1 MGSGFGDHGKEAA
14 EAFLAFAQRGFHSFV
29 LGDVLRADGN
39 GRGRFGHEPAPAR
52 FAGRVVWPA
61 RGRGR

>member
-1 MGSGFGDHGKEAA
+1 
-14 EAFLAFAQRGFHSFV
+14 V